1 MRVMAIDIGTN
12 STLHL
17 VADVSEIGILVVDR
31 GIVGNSLGANTGSNG
46 ILGPQLLKKNLWIL
60 QELVNKSR
68 RFNCENIGAV
78 GTHALRHAVNPQ
90 DFVEVAQTVGVPVEI
105 ISDDDEARLAWRGVF
120 EKTGPDKFTGLLDI
134 GGGSCELILG
144 RDSDLEY
151 SDSIPTGAVT
161 LARNHFLHD
170 PPEPDET
177 RTVKEVLTSY
187 FTGWAEYKS
196 RDFTL
201 FGIAGTITAL
211 AAIKYGLTEYVPGCL
226 DGLKLSANDVKRA
239 KSRMLTLSLRQRKAI
254 PGMPPARAESIHAG
268 LMILDAILNVI
279 NKDEIIVS
287 ERGVLFGLAQKLAE
301 DSDL

>member
-1 MRVMAIDIGTN
+1 MAIDIGTN

-31 GIVGNSLGANTGSNG
+31 GIVGNSLGADIGADGVLS
-46 ILGPQLLKKNLWIL
+46 PQLLKKNLLIL
-60 QELVNKSR
+60 QELVTKSR
-68 RFNCENIGAV
+68 RLNCENIGAV
-78 GTHALRHAVNPQ
+78 GTYALRRAANPQ
-90 DFVEVAQTVGVPVEI
+90 EFVVVAQTIGVPVEI
-105 ISDDDEARLAWRGVF
+105 ISENDEARLAWRGVF
-120 EKTGPDKFTGLLDI
+120 GKTGPDEFTGLLDI
-134 GGGSCELILG
+134 GGGSCELLLG
-144 RDSDLEY
+144 KGSDLEC

-161 LARNHFLHD
+161 LALQFFVHD

-177 RTVKEVLTSY
+177 KKAEEALANY
-187 FTGWAEYKS
+187 FTGWAEHKS

-211 AAIKYGLTEYVPGCL
+211 TAIKYGLTEYVPGCL
-226 DGLKLSANDVKRA
+226 DELKLTSNDVKRA
-239 KSRMLTLSLRQRKAI
+239 KSRMLTLSLKQREAI

-268 LMILDAILNVI
+268 VMILDSILTVI